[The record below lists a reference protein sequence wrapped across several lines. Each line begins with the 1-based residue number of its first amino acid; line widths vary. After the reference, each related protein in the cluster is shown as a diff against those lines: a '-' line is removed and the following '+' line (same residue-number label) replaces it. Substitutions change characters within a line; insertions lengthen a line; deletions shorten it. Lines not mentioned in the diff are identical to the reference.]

1 MSSDLSQIVK
11 LLGVGPICFSHCQN
25 HEYIIRDQI
34 AETEIAITDF
44 SDINPVE
51 FLFSLLRDNMLS
63 LEGVSEQWS
72 DNTRRD

>member
-1 MSSDLSQIVK
+1 M
-11 LLGVGPICFSHCQN
+11 CFADRQN
-25 HEYIIRDQI
+25 HEYIIREQI

-63 LEGVSEQWS
+63 LEGVSEGES
-72 DNTRRD
+72 HDARRD

>member
-1 MSSDLSQIVK
+1 M
-11 LLGVGPICFSHCQN
+11 CFADRQN
-25 HEYIIRDQI
+25 HEYIIREQI

-63 LEGVSEQWS
+63 LEGVSEEGCH
-72 DNTRRD
+72 DARRD